1 MAAPIA
7 EPISPELVLVDP
19 ELARIARARLPL
31 VPAAP
36 ARREPRPRDDAGD
49 DLRSREAG
57 VEREPAP
64 RRPRRY
70 RPAVA
75 WVLVAAAVGLGLT
88 GLSVFS
94 GSKPTFEP
102 AASGT
107 DDRRPQPRAAKPR
120 PTVPRIGSALAP
132 RARRRG
138 GAEQADAPPAALLR
152 TAERKILKLLPRA
165 PRGKVPAML
174 VDRRLGLVRS
184 NVQVV
189 CRRSG
194 DASALS
200 CVVRRARERRRQ
212 GLYLTYRA
220 RPGGRA
226 RIVWHGYRR
235 PDTAE
240 RSNAEAPRRR

>member
-70 RPAVA
+70 RPAVP

-88 GLSVFS
+88 GMSFFS
-94 GSKPTFEP
+94 GSRPTFEP
-102 AASGT
+102 ATSGT
-107 DDRRPQPRAAKPR
+107 DDRRSQLPRATKPR
-120 PTVPRIGSALAP
+120 PTAPRIGSALVP
-132 RARRRG
+132 PARRRG
-138 GAEQADAPPAALLR
+138 AGQADAPPAALLR
-152 TAERKILKLLPRA
+152 TAERRVLKLLPRA
-165 PRGKVPAML
+165 PRRKVPATL

-200 CVVRRARERRRQ
+200 CIVRRARERRGE
-212 GLYLTYRA
+212 GLYVTYWA

-226 RIVWHGYRR
+226 RIVWHGFRGR
-235 PDTAE
+235 DTAE

>member
-57 VEREPAP
+57 VEREPAT
-64 RRPRRY
+64 RRPRGY

-88 GLSVFS
+88 GMSFFS
-94 GSKPTFEP
+94 GSRPTFEP
-102 AASGT
+102 ATSGT
-107 DDRRPQPRAAKPR
+107 DDRRSQLPRATKPR
-120 PTVPRIGSALAP
+120 PTAPRIGSALVP
-132 RARRRG
+132 PARRRG

-152 TAERKILKLLPRA
+152 TAERRVLKLLPRA
-165 PRGKVPAML
+165 PRSKVPATL

-184 NVQVV
+184 NVQVA
-189 CRRSG
+189 CRS
-194 DASALS
+194 SARRRELS
-200 CVVRRARERRRQ
+200 CVVRPARHRRGE
-212 GLYLTYRA
+212 GLYVTYRP
-220 RPGGRA
+220 RPGGRT
-226 RIVWHGYRR
+226 RIVWHGYRGAVR
-235 PDTAE
+235 K
-240 RSNAEAPRRR
+240 